1 MKKTK
6 LMMSLIL
13 LSGVLAQNSAF
24 AYKKQHKPADEKAM
38 QVAYQC
44 ELGIKIPVTY
54 INTQAGSSFAV
65 LLVEGKQVPMNNVR
79 SGSGAL
85 YASINDAERYRW
97 HTKGD
102 SAILWWASSKKDA
115 QLELNLL
122 KDCKTI

>member
-6 LMMSLIL
+6 SMLSLIL

-44 ELGIKIPVTY
+44 EHGIKIPVTY

-85 YASINDAERYRW
+85 YVSIDDAERYSW

-102 SAILWWASSKKDA
+102 AASLWWANSNKNTKV
-115 QLELNLL
+115 ELNLL
-122 KDCKTI
+122 KDCKSI